1 MSVEAKSVIG
11 NVVENVKDVK
21 IKKKSGIE
29 KKENLAGLLFVSPML
44 LGVGILTLL
53 PIIATFILS
62 FADWNF
68 IMGIT
73 QIKWVGLDNFK
84 ALFENEGF
92 LKSVANNLLFLL
104 TVPLTMIFSLLIA
117 IVIDKHV
124 YMKSYFKVAFFMPYI
139 SSIVAI
145 AVVWQVLFNPTDGPI
160 NQFLFSI
167 GIENPPTWIADP
179 NFALI
184 SVMLIQIWAAIGFN
198 MILFLA
204 GLQSISKELYEAADM
219 DGATA
224 WDKFKN
230 IMLPA
235 LSPTTFFLLIT
246 GIIGTFKVF
255 DLIAVLT
262 KGGPINSTTML
273 VWHLYESAFV
283 NLKIGYASAIAV
295 ILFIFV
301 LIITLL
307 QWVGQK
313 KWVNY

>member
-11 NVVENVKDVK
+11 NVVENAKPVK

-44 LGVGILTLL
+44 IGVGILTLL

-68 IMGIT
+68 IMGIA
-73 QIKWVGLDNFK
+73 QIKWVGFDNFK

-179 NFALI
+179 SFALI

-204 GLQSISKELYEAADM
+204 GLQSIPKELYEAADM

-224 WDKFKN
+224 WDKFKS

-283 NLKIGYASAIAV
+283 DLKIGYASAIAV
-295 ILFIFV
+295 VLFAFV